1 MSCLPGS
8 SSLFNPRYSLLS
20 RCYLHMYSHVFRDTV
35 TNRHD
40 PQKTCLPRHCN
51 IPISPFALAT
61 RKFTDNLNSFSNLRV
76 GWAFLQ
82 ATLLFTLFLFL
93 FNFYKS
99 CFKKKNKK
107 KNTSPVTHTWPQ
119 TLWNALVVRST
130 IMLPAHPP
138 PHQPPC
144 AHVIMCPLSL
154 LLLVQPPT
162 PSSMTDP
169 GKTVMT
175 GNR

>member
-99 CFKKKNKK
+99 CFKKKKQKK
-107 KNTSPVTHTWPQ
+107 KHKPSYTHLAAD
-119 TLWNALVVRST
+119 TLECVGSEIHNHA
-130 IMLPAHPP
+130 PCPPP

>member
-8 SSLFNPRYSLLS
+8 SSLFNPPDTLS
-20 RCYLHMYSHVFRDTV
+20 FHAATYTCTLNVFRDTV

-82 ATLLFTLFLFL
+82 ATLLFTLFIPIYLTRAGF
-93 FNFYKS
+93 F
-99 CFKKKNKK
+99 FKKKK
-107 KNTSPVTHTWPQ
+107 TSPVTHTWPQ
-119 TLWNALVVRST
+119 TLWNAPVVRST

-144 AHVIMCPLSL
+144 AHVDHVPF
-154 LLLVQPPT
+154 VPP
-162 PSSMTDP
+162 PPGPAPNSSSMTDP
-169 GKTVMT
+169 GKTMMT